1 MDYNVIKAA
10 FQDELQ
16 KIAGS
21 LQGHV
26 RSGRRPLKAETLLKN
41 EKDNTEESR
50 KKLADMIKTST
61 GTDKGL
67 RLTPGS
73 MKTLGLLAG
82 GGYVYHTGRKM
93 KRRYEAGRQMELQQ
107 QGF

>member
-1 MDYNVIKAA
+1 MDYNIIEKA
-10 FQDELQ
+10 FHDELA

-26 RSGRRPLKAETLLKN
+26 RSGRRPLKAETLLEK
-41 EKDNTEESR
+41 EKDTKEVR
-50 KKLADMIKTST
+50 KKLADMVKVST

-67 RLTPGS
+67 RLTPGN
-73 MKTLGLLAG
+73 MKALGLIAG

-93 KRRYEAGRQMELQQ
+93 KRRYELGRQMELQQ
-107 QGF
+107 QGY